1 MNKIEKYK
9 RYKKYSSLTGKLF
22 ATGTRK
28 NGLEEGTR
36 KRFFENGNIGQVN
49 IWKNGNRIGNQIG
62 FSSEGFFSR
71 ICSYP
76 EIFCIDTADR
86 ELYFFDSGI
95 VRSETRNFMV
105 SANGKEQILS
115 ARANFDFN
123 GEITGEA
130 LYYKK
135 GSYLARFYTEGKL
148 QRATRILKAKEDII
162 CFDNNMIMRV
172 TKSGYIHMKY
182 YTTGIPTIRGLAFIN
197 GKAKRKKSI
206 K

>member
-1 MNKIEKYK
+1 MNKIE
-9 RYKKYSSLTGKLF
+9 RYKKYSNSSGSLF
-22 ATGTRK
+22 VTGTRK

-36 KRFFENGNIGQVN
+36 KRFFENGNIDQVN

-62 FSSEGFFSR
+62 FSLKGFFSR
-71 ICSYP
+71 LGRYP
-76 EIFCIDTADR
+76 EIFCSIDNTADR

>member
-9 RYKKYSSLTGKLF
+9 KYSNSTGSLF
-22 ATGTRK
+22 VTGTRK
-28 NGLEEGTR
+28 DGLEEGTR
-36 KRFFENGNIGQVN
+36 KRFFENGNIDQVGT
-49 IWKNGNRIGNQIG
+49 WKNGNKIGNQVG
-62 FSSEGFFSR
+62 FSSEGFFAR

-76 EIFCIDTADR
+76 EIFCIDTADK

-95 VRSETRNFMV
+95 VRSETKNFVAENDKKQM
-105 SANGKEQILS
+105 LS
-115 ARANFDFN
+115 IRANFDFN
-123 GEITGEA
+123 GEIINKA
-130 LYYKK
+130 FYNNSK
-135 GSYLARFYTEGKL
+135 GLFSARFYTKGKL
-148 QRATRILKAKEDII
+148 QRATRSLGAKEDII